1 MKSKQVVYR
10 GLPICLLLLLS
21 ACSIA
26 PEPVCSRAESVEN
39 QKRCPAPAP
48 PLTKKAQ
55 QPDKTL
61 EVVSHSEHKNPGK
74 LQPHQQ
80 ARREALLAR
89 IKKLQPAAAKAFSD
103 AQLDEAADESVVVAR
118 TQYTVQLGAFKYK
131 KGQQALSGQV
141 NHPDIYSYDL
151 KNGLHAISV
160 GQFSTTSDAEQLV
173 NKMKDKG
180 FKGAYIAPLPYDA
193 VNIREY

>member
-1 MKSKQVVYR
+1 MKSKQVVYC
-10 GLPICLLLLLS
+10 GLPICLLVLLS

-55 QPDKTL
+55 QPDKTKKAAY
-61 EVVSHSEHKNPGK
+61 SEQKRTEE

-80 ARREALLAR
+80 ARRDVLLAR
-89 IKKLQPAAAKAFSD
+89 IKMLEPTAAKAYSD
-103 AQLDEAADESVVVAR
+103 VKVDAAADEAIVVTQV
-118 TQYTVQLGAFKYK
+118 QYTVQLGAFKYK
-131 KGQQALSGQV
+131 KGQQALSEQV
-141 NHPDIYSYDL
+141 NHPDKYSYEL
-151 KNGLHAISV
+151 NNGLHAISV
-160 GQFSTTSDAEQLV
+160 GQFSTTDDAVKLV
-173 NKMKDKG
+173 NMMKDKG
-180 FKGAYIAPLPYDA
+180 FKGAYITPLPPGA

>member
-1 MKSKQVVYR
+1 MKSKQVVYC
-10 GLPICLLLLLS
+10 GLPICLLVLLS

-55 QPDKTL
+55 QPDDTEEAANSEQK
-61 EVVSHSEHKNPGK
+61 HSEE

-80 ARREALLAR
+80 ARREELLAQ
-89 IKKLQPAAAKAFSD
+89 IKKLQPAAAKAYSD
-103 AQLDEAADESVVVAR
+103 AKVDAATDEALVVTQV
-118 TQYTVQLGAFKYK
+118 QYTVQLGAFKYK
-131 KGQQALSGQV
+131 KGQQALSEQV
-141 NHPDIYSYDL
+141 NHPDKYSYEL
-151 KNGLHAISV
+151 NNGLHAISV
-160 GQFSTTSDAEQLV
+160 GQFSTTGDAEQLV
-173 NKMKDKG
+173 DIMKDKG
-180 FKGAYIAPLPYDA
+180 FKGAYITLLPSGA